1 MFKTPHLEYKAQYS
15 CPEGTET
22 KQEVKR
28 EPVMPPGV
36 ETEQIVKKIQ
46 VIPPI
51 IITRTVSIFN
61 SSECTTMLNTHLYKN
76 SWITP

>member
-1 MFKTPHLEYKAQYS
+1 MFKTPHLKYRAQYS

-28 EPVMPPGV
+28 EPDMPPGV
-36 ETEQIVKKIQ
+36 EMEQRDKKIQ

-51 IITRTVSIFN
+51 IIIPTVSI
-61 SSECTTMLNTHLYKN
+61 
-76 SWITP
+76 

>member
-1 MFKTPHLEYKAQYS
+1 MFKTPHLKYRAQYS

-36 ETEQIVKKIQ
+36 EMEQRVKKIQ

-51 IITRTVSIFN
+51 IIT
-61 SSECTTMLNTHLYKN
+61 
-76 SWITP
+76 

>member
-1 MFKTPHLEYKAQYS
+1 MFKTPHLKNRAQYS

-36 ETEQIVKKIQ
+36 EMEQRVIKIQ

-51 IITRTVSIFN
+51 IITRTVSI
-61 SSECTTMLNTHLYKN
+61 
-76 SWITP
+76 

>member
-1 MFKTPHLEYKAQYS
+1 MFKTPMEYRAQYS

-28 EPVMPPGV
+28 EPVMPLGV
-36 ETEQIVKKIQ
+36 ETEQRVKTIQ

-51 IITRTVSIFN
+51 IITRTVN
-61 SSECTTMLNTHLYKN
+61 MLNTSEYTTIFNKLIDCPLPYVRK
-76 SWITP
+76 

>member
-1 MFKTPHLEYKAQYS
+1 MFKMSHLENTAQYS

-36 ETEQIVKKIQ
+36 ETEQSVNKIY

-51 IITRTVSIFN
+51 IITRTVSILN
-61 SSECTTMLNTHLYKN
+61 TSECTTMLNKHLYKN
-76 SWITP
+76 S